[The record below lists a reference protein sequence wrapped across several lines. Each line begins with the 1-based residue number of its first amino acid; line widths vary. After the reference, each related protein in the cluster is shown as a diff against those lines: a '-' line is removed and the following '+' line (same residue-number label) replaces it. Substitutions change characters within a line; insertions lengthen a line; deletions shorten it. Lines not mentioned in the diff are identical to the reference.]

1 MSDIATTESI
11 VKDETIETDETLT
24 KYKPTL
30 KHEFIAG
37 TEHIAGT
44 EPIPRRAFLSLV
56 KRFFVI
62 VIFGWFLYPVIR
74 FLIPPAQVGIDPN
87 ILSFAVSEIPMGTSK
102 KMKYRGK
109 PIVVI
114 HTEGGIHALSAVCT
128 HLGCIVNWDSA
139 SGTLICP
146 CHKATY
152 DLQGNV
158 LSGPAPKSLFTL
170 EANLIKDKIV
180 IKKA

>member
-1 MSDIATTESI
+1 MTE
-11 VKDETIETDETLT
+11 IEM
-24 KYKPTL
+24 
-30 KHEFIAG
+30 AG
-37 TEHIAGT
+37 S

-56 KRFFVI
+56 KKFFTLI
-62 VIFGWFLYPVIR
+62 VCGWIIYPIIK
-74 FLIPPAQVGIDPN
+74 FLIPPAQEGIDPN
-87 ILSFAVSEIPMGTSK
+87 VLSLAASEIPMGASK

-114 HTEGGIHALSAVCT
+114 NTSSGIYALSAVCT
-128 HLGCIVNWDSA
+128 HLGCIVNWDAA

-146 CHKATY
+146 CHKAVY

-158 LSGPAPKSLFTL
+158 LSGPAPKPLFTL
-170 EANLIKDKIV
+170 EANLIKEKIV